1 MLEIATPK
9 VAQVVLYAHEFE
21 RGEAE
26 LRAFIENLNEDEQAS
41 LVALM
46 WIGRG
51 SYEADELE
59 EAIAM
64 ARREAT
70 TPTEDYLIG
79 TPHLGD
85 HLESAMDAL
94 GLDVSGAEE
103 DLL

>member
-9 VAQVVLYAHEFE
+9 VAQVILYCHEIE

-59 EAIAM
+59 EAITM
-64 ARREAT
+64 ARQEAT
-70 TPTEDYLIG
+70 IPTEDYLLG
-79 TPHLGD
+79 SPHLGD

-94 GLDVSGAEE
+94 GLDIADAEE